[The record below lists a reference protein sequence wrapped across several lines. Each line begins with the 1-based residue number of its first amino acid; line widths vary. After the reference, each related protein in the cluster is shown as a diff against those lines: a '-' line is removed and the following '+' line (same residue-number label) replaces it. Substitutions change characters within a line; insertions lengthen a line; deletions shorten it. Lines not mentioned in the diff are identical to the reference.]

1 MINIKKKNVLNL
13 SALYLEIPIILFL
26 VLWCR
31 WFIALIGIATIL
43 FIHLK
48 YIKQKSHS
56 EAIIKIPYKYL
67 IIIAAIIILW
77 CILGGQGNLYYQSS
91 DWGARNAIF
100 KDMIFKDIPITY
112 GNDTFLSYYIG
123 HWIVP
128 MTFGKLLCL
137 IGISQNIVWSI
148 SNIILL
154 LWTSLGILLTFSLMI
169 FHINITQNKYILL
182 ALIIFIFFSGLDVIG
197 LLIRNT
203 DFSTHLE
210 TWNIYYQFSSQTTQ
224 LFWVFNQAIPA
235 WLGTILFIS
244 FNDIKLD
251 AYFGILLILFCPL
264 PLFGCFV
271 IVVFKIL
278 FNYLLKKKTH
288 VLIKDLLTIP
298 NILGIFILAP
308 ILLTYIFSNT
318 RSSGGQGMLFNLN
331 IGGSS
336 WYDWFM
342 LVVFILV
349 ECGVYLFL
357 VYKNNKK
364 NYLFY
369 AIAVALPFI
378 AAFRFGTTNDFEM
391 RASIPLLFCLM
402 VLVIKEM
409 IFHFQ
414 VKDKGVFISKKGL
427 LILGCLS
434 VGMFTPLTELYRG
447 YHEVRNNH
455 QINLTIENI
464 QLDENSINFV
474 APNYSNTTFGKYIGK

>member
-1 MINIKKKNVLNL
+1 M
-13 SALYLEIPIILFL
+13 
-26 VLWCR
+26 
-31 WFIALIGIATIL
+31 
-43 FIHLK
+43 
-48 YIKQKSHS
+48 
-56 EAIIKIPYKYL
+56 
-67 IIIAAIIILW
+67 
-77 CILGGQGNLYYQSS
+77 
-91 DWGARNAIF
+91 
-100 KDMIFKDIPITY
+100 
-112 GNDTFLSYYIG
+112 
-123 HWIVP
+123 
-128 MTFGKLLCL
+128 
-137 IGISQNIVWSI
+137 
-148 SNIILL
+148 
-154 LWTSLGILLTFSLMI
+154 
-169 FHINITQNKYILL
+169 
-182 ALIIFIFFSGLDVIG
+182 
-197 LLIRNT
+197 
-203 DFSTHLE
+203 
-210 TWNIYYQFSSQTTQ
+210 
-224 LFWVFNQAIPA
+224 
-235 WLGTILFIS
+235 
-244 FNDIKLD
+244 
-251 AYFGILLILFCPL
+251 
-264 PLFGCFV
+264 

-414 VKDKGVFISKKGL
+414 FKDKGVFISKKGL